1 MEPPMDIASYYYAAP
16 EAALPLCIAAADV
29 YSLCV
34 LSYQIL
40 SKGSLP
46 FPDVESIRKLEKL
59 NTKRMY
65 AFQAIPGCSADLNNK
80 VIDFFLVKK
89 LVS

>member
-1 MEPPMDIASYYYAAP
+1 VSIVETKCVP
-16 EAALPLCIAAADV
+16 EAALPLCTAAADV

-46 FPDVESIRKLEKL
+46 FPDVESIRKLKKL
-59 NTKRMY
+59 KTKRMY
-65 AFQAIPGCSADLNNK
+65 AFQAFWVYIHST
-80 VIDFFLVKK
+80 
-89 LVS
+89 